1 MAHETESIYG
11 NVAARLEAVRRKEDL
26 VGALQGLLSAA
37 LFLIAALLVAVILEE
52 LFYLPPLGRTILV
65 WAIVLITAG
74 LLLWRAGIPLLRR
87 AGMVRAESDEATA
100 ARVGRSFPSINDRLV
115 DILQLY
121 RERAAAAQTGAPL
134 YSVELID
141 ASFKDLQ
148 RDAGPLDFTSIVS
161 PAGSRRLTRLLGIAA
176 GVAILLFVLFPAPFF
191 GSAYRLWNYT
201 QVFAAPLPFRLVVLP
216 GDTEVVKGEN
226 VTIVVRVEGESQHQV
241 VLTSRPEGQT
251 TDDEHLLE
259 ASASGEFRYEFN
271 ALKSTTHYA
280 ARSGDVRS
288 DEYVL
293 TVTDRPVVRL
303 LRLAL
308 AFPSYTGLPGR
319 ELDDNAGDV
328 TALKGTRIS
337 ISVEANKDL
346 AEAVVVFSDSAR
358 LAMAV
363 RGARASATSV
373 LMKERTYHLL
383 LKDSDAVVNAE
394 PIEYS
399 LRTVPDA
406 PPTVSILIP
415 GMNLDITETSTLP
428 LLVRITD
435 DYGFSRLRLAY
446 KHVHSRYEQP
456 AAEFT
461 TVPIPLPQGIGTEGN
476 VAYTWALD
484 GLHLAPEDVVG
495 YYVEVFDNDNI
506 SGPKSAVSEVFT
518 LRLPSLD
525 EIFADVDKGHEAS
538 LETMKEVQKT
548 AEQSRKDLEDLQ
560 RELIKNRQKMD
571 WQDQKKAEEL
581 VKKYT
586 EMQQK
591 MNEVK
596 QTVDKMV
603 EQMQKNQILS
613 PETMQKYQE
622 LQQLMQEMNSPEFA
636 EAMKKLQ
643 QSMQQMNPE
652 ALKQAMQQ
660 FSFSEENFRKS
671 IERTMNLLKRIQ
683 IEQKVDE
690 AVKRAEELEKRQED
704 LQRRTEKLDAQDRK
718 AAEELAKEQK
728 DLQEQMAAM
737 QKQLEELQKKME
749 EFPGEMPLA
758 EMEQLNSDLQ
768 QSGLQEQLGQI
779 AQQLQQQQAQ
789 QAMQSQQQALQ
800 NMSQLSKQL
809 QDMKK
814 ALQQNQQRQI
824 VNEMRRTTQDLLDLS
839 QRQEALKNESH
850 ALEPN
855 SPQFRENAREQM
867 DVLRDLNQVTQRLS
881 GLSQKTFGVTPEM
894 GKSIGD
900 AMRQMNEALKALQE
914 RNGGVAAM
922 QQSGAMASLNAT
934 ARLVQDAMEG
944 MMQGGGQG
952 MGMAAFMQRL
962 QQMTGQQQGIN
973 QGTQNLGNM
982 TQQQAAE
989 MARLAGEQGMVRK
1002 SMEQLAR
1009 EAAAS
1014 GQLKRMLG
1022 DLGNIAEEMR
1032 EVQTDLAQGNVNP
1045 ETLRKQERILSRLL
1059 DSQRSAR
1066 ERDYEKRRQSSPGQ
1080 NMAGTSPGQLD
1091 LTTQEGRNRLRR
1103 DLLKALEQGYAR
1115 DYENL
1120 IRKYFDALEQEQS
1133 TSSTH

>member
-1 MAHETESIYG
+1 
-11 NVAARLEAVRRKEDL
+11 
-26 VGALQGLLSAA
+26 
-37 LFLIAALLVAVILEE
+37 
-52 LFYLPPLGRTILV
+52 
-65 WAIVLITAG
+65 
-74 LLLWRAGIPLLRR
+74 
-87 AGMVRAESDEATA
+87 VRAESDEATA

-121 RERAAAAQTGAPL
+121 RERAAAARTGAPL

-141 ASFKDLQ
+141 ASFEDLR
-148 RDAGPLDFTSIVS
+148 RDAGPLDFSSIVS
-161 PAGSRRLTRLLGIAA
+161 LAGSRRLTRLLGIAA

-280 ARSGDVRS
+280 ASSGDVRS

-308 AFPSYTGLPGR
+308 AFPSYTGLPAR

-337 ISVEANKDL
+337 FSVEANKDL
-346 AEAVVVFSDSAR
+346 AEAAVVFSDSAR

-428 LLVRITD
+428 LLVKITD

-446 KHVHSRYEQP
+446 KLVHSRYEQP

-484 GLHLAPEDVVG
+484 GLHLAPEDVVS

-525 EIFADVDKGHEAS
+525 EIFAEVDKGHEAS

-548 AEQSRKDLEDLQ
+548 AEQSRKDLED
-560 RELIKNRQKMD
+560 
-571 WQDQKKAEEL
+571 
-581 VKKYT
+581 
-586 EMQQK
+586 
-591 MNEVK
+591 
-596 QTVDKMV
+596 

-660 FSFSEENFRKS
+660 FSFSEENFRKG

-690 AVKRAEELEKRQED
+690 AVKRAEELEERQED

-914 RNGGVAAM
+914 RNGGVAAI